1 MTVRELATE
10 LHTSKQTIQNYCD
23 RLGLVL
29 EIQGN
34 RRVVTPEQA
43 EQIRAAMRAQREG
56 HQEHQERQRRRSSRS
71 KADTGTTDAAD
82 STTIDLLRD
91 QLRHQAEE
99 IQFLRSLVVSLQN
112 EKSALLQLAGPTQSE
127 QADPGPTDENNL
139 DPAAADLRADP
150 GADDPDDN
158 PAQDIAADLRAA
170 PEPATDRE
178 PPAPAAQDTE
188 PATLWGK
195 IKAFFKA

>member
-1 MTVRELATE
+1 MSNAGQLMTVRELAAE
-10 LHTSKQTIQNYCD
+10 LHTSKQTVQNYCD

-43 EQIRAAMRAQREG
+43 EQIRAAVRTQREG
-56 HQEHQERQRRRSSRS
+56 HQEHQERQQRRSSRS

-82 STTIDLLRD
+82 SMTVDLLRD

-112 EKSALLQLAGPTQSE
+112 EKSALLQLAGPMQSE
-127 QADPGPTDENNL
+127 QTDPGPTDENNL
-139 DPAAADLRADP
+139 DPEPVPADEDP
-150 GADDPDDN
+150 TPQPEAPQQPEQTTAGP
-158 PAQDIAADLRAA
+158 Q
-170 PEPATDRE
+170 PEPQLGFWERF
-178 PPAPAAQDTE
+178 
-188 PATLWGK
+188 K
-195 IKAFFKA
+195 SFFNG